1 MSMFYSLCMHDRIE
15 LLTDGAWYLDD
26 GTLVDIATKVRR
38 STSKP
43 LCATGRGSTDV
54 VKKFTLL
61 VTAIADF
68 SPSVDL
74 AVTEIASRLGQVW
87 ERRDEAVQNHAEIL
101 ISCISESLGPTNL
114 YWCSGDFYGQLEP
127 WVLHNVG
134 HEIGGGG
141 IVSDEALSL
150 AGITPER
157 MAKEGF
163 APLCAEVFELARRE
177 KGSNP
182 MKPGNPPLYGIGG
195 FIEHTVVTA
204 AGVTTTKIKEW
215 PDEIGK
221 PIDPFSTVP
230 VGQERKSASAPTTAI
245 RS

>member
-15 LLTDGAWYLDD
+15 LLTDGAYYLDD
-26 GTLVDIATKVRR
+26 GTLIDIATKVRP
-38 STSKP
+38 SISKP
-43 LCATGRGSTDV
+43 FCATGRGATEV
-54 VKKFTLL
+54 TKNFTLMATL
-61 VTAIADF
+61 IADRAQT
-68 SPSVDL
+68 VDEAINDL
-74 AVTEIASRLGQVW
+74 ASAVARLG
-87 ERRDEAVQNHAEIL
+87 EKKEDVQNHAEIL

-114 YWCSGDFYGQLEP
+114 YWCSGDFYGHLEP

-141 IVSDEALSL
+141 IVSDEALSF

-157 MAKEGF
+157 MAIEGF

-204 AGVTTTKIKEW
+204 SGVTTTKIKEW

-221 PIDPFSTVP
+221 PIDPF
-230 VGQERKSASAPTTAI
+230 ASIKLDAAE
-245 RS
+245 

>member
-1 MSMFYSLCMHDRIE
+1 V
-15 LLTDGAWYLDD
+15 G
-26 GTLVDIATKVRR
+26 
-38 STSKP
+38 
-43 LCATGRGSTDV
+43 
-54 VKKFTLL
+54 
-61 VTAIADF
+61 
-68 SPSVDL
+68 
-74 AVTEIASRLGQVW
+74 
-87 ERRDEAVQNHAEIL
+87 ERRDDAVQNHAEIL

-114 YWCSGDFYGQLEP
+114 YWCSGNFYSQLEP

-134 HEIGGGG
+134 YEIGGGG
-141 IVSDEALSL
+141 IVSEEALAL

-177 KGSNP
+177 KGINP
-182 MKPGNPPLYGIGG
+182 MKPENPPLYGIGG

-221 PIDPFSTVP
+221 AIDPF
-230 VGQERKSASAPTTAI
+230 ASIGRDEI
-245 RS
+245 RTNLQGLDAAE

>member
-1 MSMFYSLCMHDRIE
+1 MSMFYSLCMNDRIE

-26 GTLVDIATKVRR
+26 GTLVDIGTKVRR

-61 VTAIADF
+61 VTTIADF
-68 SPSVDL
+68 SPSVDH
-74 AVTEIASRLGQVW
+74 AITEIASRLGQVW

-114 YWCSGDFYGQLEP
+114 YWCSGNFYSHLEP

-141 IVSDEALSL
+141 IVSDEALAL

-163 APLCAEVFELARRE
+163 AQLCAEVFELARRE

-182 MKPGNPPLYGIGG
+182 MKPENPPLYGIGG

-221 PIDPFSTVP
+221 PIDPF
-230 VGQERKSASAPTTAI
+230 ASIKLDAAE
-245 RS
+245 